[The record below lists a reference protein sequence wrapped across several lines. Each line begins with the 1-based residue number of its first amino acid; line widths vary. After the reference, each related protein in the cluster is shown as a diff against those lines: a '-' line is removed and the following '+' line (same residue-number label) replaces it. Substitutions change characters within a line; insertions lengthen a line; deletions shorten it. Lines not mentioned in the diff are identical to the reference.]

1 MKVPISREYLKRIV
15 AFVIFPGD
23 QTVVVQEAETK
34 NPVVIQLHE
43 GHGSAVLCLIDLT
56 FLDDYPTVKLQD
68 QEEEWD
74 ACLKKSRNSRIGLLS
89 NILQFLGINC
99 QPQNAPELTPLLL
112 LARKIVSISN
122 HVYSCSLKL
131 IDPGNYP
138 RMRRHPSNSHLYKGK
153 YF

>member
-1 MKVPISREYLKRIV
+1 ML
-15 AFVIFPGD
+15 FVIFPGD

-56 FLDDYPTVKLQD
+56 FLDDYYTVKMQD
-68 QEEEWD
+68 QEKEWD
-74 ACLKKSRNSRIGLLS
+74 ACLKQSRNLRIGLLS

-99 QPQNAPELTPLLL
+99 QPQNAPELTPVLL

-122 HVYSCSLKL
+122 HVYFET
-131 IDPGNYP
+131 Y
-138 RMRRHPSNSHLYKGK
+138 
-153 YF
+153 